1 MDEILDNSHG
11 THALP
16 LGDLEFWD
24 DDVQRRYP
32 RRGESAEND
41 SFRNYDDGTRDGVKV
56 LYEQNHRMQTVE
68 FAYAV
73 REKYLPLRKSKM
85 SVWEAMRL
93 LDQIVDDSDPDTESS
108 QIFHAI
114 QTAEAVRADGHPDWF
129 VVTALI
135 HDLGKVLCLFDEPQW
150 AVVGDTFPVGCR
162 FSEKVVLP
170 EFFAHNPDASV
181 AEYQTECGIYAPAI
195 GLNNVM
201 MSWGHDEYLYHVT
214 RNFLPEAAQYVIRY
228 HSFYSC
234 HREHAYEHLMN
245 DQDREMFQW
254 VRAFNDYDLY
264 TKSDVEPDVE
274 RLLPTYERLVT
285 HYFPEKLQW

>member
-1 MDEILDNSHG
+1 MDKTLGNSRD
-11 THALP
+11 TYSLP
-16 LGDLEFWD
+16 SSDLEFWD

-32 RRGESAEND
+32 VPGGPAENA
-41 SFRNYDDGTRDGVKV
+41 SFRNYDDGTRDGVKE

-68 FAYAV
+68 FAHAV
-73 REKYLPLRKSKM
+73 RKKHLPLRKSKM

-150 AVVGDTFPVGCR
+150 AVVGDTFPVGC
-162 FSEKVVLP
+162 SYSDKIVLP
-170 EFFAHNPDASV
+170 EFFVQNPDASV
-181 AEYQTECGIYAPAI
+181 AEYQTECGIYAPGI

-201 MSWGHDEYLYHVT
+201 MSWGHDEYLYQVT
-214 RNFLPEAAQYVIRY
+214 KAFLPEAAQYVIRF
-228 HSFYSC
+228 HSFYAC
-234 HREHAYEHLMN
+234 HRERAYEYLMS
-245 DQDREMFQW
+245 DRDHEMFRW
-254 VRAFNDYDLY
+254 VRKFNDYDLY
-264 TKSDVEPDVE
+264 TKSDVEPDVK

-285 HYFPEKLQW
+285 QYFPNKLQW